1 MEVDTYLRLFLS
13 LALVLGLIFG
23 TAALLRK
30 LGGRLLTARGPRGAA
45 PRLSVQEVLQI
56 DPRRKLMLIRQDG
69 QEHLLLL
76 GGAHDIVVQ
85 SGAPVPRFTL
95 PPEPVSPT
103 DQSPAGQSPAGQSLP
118 VRLADVPQASSAASQ
133 PASGATA

>member
-1 MEVDTYLRLFLS
+1 MEFDTYIRLFLS

-45 PRLSVQEVLQI
+45 PRLSVQEVLQL
-56 DPRRKLMLIRQDG
+56 DPRRKLLLVRQDD

-76 GGAHDIVVQ
+76 GGAHDIVVH
-85 SGAPVPRFTL
+85 SGRPVPRFTL
-95 PPEPVSPT
+95 PPE
-103 DQSPAGQSPAGQSLP
+103 DQAPP
-118 VRLADVPQASSAASQ
+118 VRMADAPSAPSSASQ
-133 PASGATA
+133 PASGATV